1 MILSRLSRAI
11 FNARFLLWL
20 GVCMGFSITAAHS
33 ERIVADLSERVIKIS
48 SNFTGSD
55 IVIFGTIER
64 DRATV
69 SRGEPYDLV
78 IIVRGWDQT
87 LVSRRKARTFGI
99 WINQDRRLYGNAPNF
114 YAMSTTRKLEDI
126 AHPSLLAKLQ
136 IGTQYLL
143 LPPTFSPQDRFATY
157 DPFRVAAL
165 RQMRQK
171 GLYTDAPSSITFL
184 SNALFR
190 STIPIPSNVEV
201 GEYEVTVHLL
211 RGGALLHSATQ
222 KLHVAKTGFEQ
233 QAFTMAREHEFFYGL
248 ACVLIALFTGW
259 LTGVVFRKN

>member
-1 MILSRLSRAI
+1 MIPSRLSRTI
-11 FNARFLLWL
+11 FGARLLLWL
-20 GVCMGFSITAAHS
+20 GVCMGGTIHAAHS

-78 IIVRGWDQT
+78 VVVRGWDQT
-87 LVSRRKARTFGI
+87 LVSRRKERTFGI
-99 WINQDRRLYGNAPNF
+99 WINQDRRLYSNAPNF
-114 YAMSTTRKLEDI
+114 YAMSTTRKLVDI

-136 IGTQYLL
+136 IGTRYLL
-143 LPPTFSPQDRFATY
+143 LPPTFNPQDRFATY

-165 RQMRQK
+165 RQMREK
-171 GLYTDAPSSITFL
+171 GLYTDDPSSVTFL
-184 SNALFR
+184 SKSLFR

-211 RGGALLHSATQ
+211 RGGALLHSSTQ

-233 QAFTMAREHEFFYGL
+233 HAFTLARDHEFFYGL
-248 ACVLIALFTGW
+248 TCVLIALFTGW